1 MKDSKIP
8 KTRTVKTS
16 SALLGHVRK
25 GRKIPKT
32 ILKAEPQASNRSN
45 TTGFS
50 TPAKIQTSGQLLAA
64 LEAAISAR
72 FMGLHDQNAF
82 SCLDDESLTSMREA
96 VQRSVLNVEDIQDIY
111 DIPE

>member
-1 MKDSKIP
+1 MKDSKIQ
-8 KTRTVKTS
+8 KTRTVKTDS
-16 SALLGHVRK
+16 TLLAHVRK

-32 ILKAEPQASNRSN
+32 ILKAESQASNKSN

-50 TPAKIQTSGQLLAA
+50 TPAKIQTNGQLLTA

-72 FMGLHDQNAF
+72 FMGLQTENTF

-96 VQRSVLNVEDIQDIY
+96 VLRSVLHDSDIEDIHDVT
-111 DIPE
+111 